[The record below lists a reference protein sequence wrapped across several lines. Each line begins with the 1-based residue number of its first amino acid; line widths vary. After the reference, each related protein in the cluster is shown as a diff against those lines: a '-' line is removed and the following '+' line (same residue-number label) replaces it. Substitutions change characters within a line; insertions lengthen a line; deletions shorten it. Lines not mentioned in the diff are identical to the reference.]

1 MSSNLDSRAALG
13 RTTWTGPLL
22 LVTGRSGLILL
33 AQAVAA
39 GGFALRG
46 HPTPWRVDDPWRPV
60 CGTLVDLECLG
71 LLWQLTRAEGIT
83 IRDLIGAIK
92 LPRDILTGLGYYCL
106 IFPFFVGGGLL
117 STKLVY
123 GSIARGC
130 VVRLVHGANAPEVGH
145 RLQPERLVDDLVADR
160 GTDLSGLRAAPHSGF
175 VGANVGGD
183 GGGRLLVGAT
193 AQPAAVPAGLALG
206 GVALSRH
213 GPRCDSADADLPED
227 APSSAADHGALADGY
242 WRGPDDPAPVRWPT
256 RLGDA
261 VRTSARAE
269 TGTAAMRRQSR

>member
-46 HPTPWRVDDPWRPV
+46 HPTPWRVDDPWRTV

-145 RLQPERLVDDLVADR
+145 RLQAYALPRIQA
-160 GTDLSGLRAAPHSGF
+160 LSGRTWVAMAVVGFWWALQHS
-175 VGANVGGD
+175 
-183 GGGRLLVGAT
+183 LL
-193 AQPAAVPAGLALG
+193 PF
-206 GVALSRH
+206 
-213 GPRCDSADADLPED
+213 LPD
-227 APSSAADHGALADGY
+227 
-242 WRGPDDPAPVRWPT
+242 
-256 RLGDA
+256 
-261 VRTSARAE
+261 
-269 TGTAAMRRQSR
+269 